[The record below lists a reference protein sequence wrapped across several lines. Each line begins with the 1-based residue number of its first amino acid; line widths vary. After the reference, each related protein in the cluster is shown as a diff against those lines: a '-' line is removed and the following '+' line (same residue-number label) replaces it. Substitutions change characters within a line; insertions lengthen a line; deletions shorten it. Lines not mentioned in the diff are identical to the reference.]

1 MRSSTHREGWF
12 WEIEEE
18 EIQRQGEASFLQQ
31 RSRTPQKGICGGDKR
46 HRCYSV
52 LRGVEEETR
61 SRRQRKLLSVSIGG
75 DPPNSLILDEEASVS
90 KAIVGYEL
98 RLDRERQRQR
108 DVIDADDVSGHS
120 PTRLSHLAIL
130 VVAIDPP
137 SPKEKLNPPEKAGY
151 EILKQKKAGFWRKL
165 GLGGLN

>member
-31 RSRTPQKGICGGDKR
+31 RKKERRRSRTPQKGICGGDKR

-52 LRGVEEETR
+52 SRGVEEETR

-75 DPPNSLILDEEASVS
+75 RSTTAN
-90 KAIVGYEL
+90 
-98 RLDRERQRQR
+98 RERQRQR

-137 SPKEKLNPPEKAGY
+137 SPKEKLDPPEKAGY

>member
-31 RSRTPQKGICGGDKR
+31 RKKE
-46 HRCYSV
+46 
-52 LRGVEEETR
+52 RGVEEETR

-75 DPPNSLILDEEASVS
+75 RSTTQ
-90 KAIVGYEL
+90 
-98 RLDRERQRQR
+98 DRERQRQR

-137 SPKEKLNPPEKAGY
+137 SPKEKLDPPEKAGY